1 VVLCYLWLLCWLVLV
16 WHATWLVNSACHT
29 WGHKPFKISD
39 GATNPWWVA
48 FLTFGE
54 GWHNHHHENSKTAKY
69 GLEWWQIDM
78 NYLQILLLE
87 KLGLAKQVVH
97 SVKPCQNP

>member
-1 VVLCYLWLLCWLVLV
+1 LLCWLVLV

-29 WGHKPFKISD
+29 WGHKPLKISD
-39 GATNPWWVA
+39 GATNLWWVA

-54 GWHNHHHENSKTAKY
+54 GWHNNHHENSKTAKY